1 MEQKLVEMQVR
12 LNRLIYEKDNFI
24 IASFEVVK
32 NKDENNSTTK
42 NITAKG
48 TCFKPDYGVAYK
60 LVAKE
65 TQDPKYGKQ
74 YNIISLNSS
83 FKLNSEDEKRKFFSF
98 FLSKTQIES
107 LLNCGQDPIQ
117 MLENRD
123 IASLCK
129 IKGIK
134 EFTAKRMCDGYDK
147 NKDNSSVYVKLY
159 EFGLTKNA
167 IDKLVGKYGSPQLVI
182 NKITE
187 NPYVL
192 ISEVE
197 GYGWA
202 KADAMALN
210 AGIAPTSTFRLN
222 AFVEFYLTKV
232 ANEDGNTWVS
242 LQEIRNAFYEYIP
255 EATDED
261 VRKTLKGL
269 NLPNALGYSI
279 IKYFPET
286 DRICLT
292 RYLKLEQDI
301 AKELKRIMKG
311 ANLPY
316 DKDKIEEVQKE
327 TEKVQGWTFEEEQVN
342 ATKLILNNPV
352 SIITGYAGSG
362 KSSSLT
368 LATSILNKHH
378 SYSIAQ
384 TALSG
389 RAASRMSEI
398 TGLPGYTI
406 HRLLGINFETGVPA
420 FSEKIPL
427 NKNIIIL
434 DETSMVDGY
443 IFLKLLKAIK
453 TGSKLVML
461 GDTHQLECIGLCN
474 LLNDMIQSHVIPHL
488 DLKKIHRQA
497 AKSGII
503 STAAKISNGQ
513 QIIPSII
520 WQGAQTCGE
529 LQDLDIIG
537 LEGNALSQETILDE
551 YRKLIGKGINKDD
564 IDVIV
569 PMRKRGDICL
579 NVLNQK
585 IQDIV
590 TNKSLNYVTCR
601 RKTKEDN
608 EVDIYEGDRIIVTQN
623 NYHDVMDENEHE
635 VPIFNGNIGKVI
647 NISPNGKE
655 MTVDLYQQGK
665 VIIPSSVFSCIDL
678 GYAITC
684 HAKQGSETPY
694 AIIGLDSSCYTLLSR
709 EWLYTALTRAKKHCI
724 LIGQNTMLFKAVK
737 ISSISKKQTWLTEL
751 LQKN

>member
-1 MEQKLVEMQVR
+1 MYVKAPLRSKIFDKSWYNCSQHQLQIICDNIIFWDGSITKAGSLQFASNVKDNITFVQFAFASCGYRTKIVEYDRRGQKHKAKEKEYVYKTIEYR
-12 LNRLIYEKDNFI
+12 LN
-24 IASFEVVK
+24 IAK
-32 NKDENNSTTK
+32 NNKVSYSNYAYRTKTT
-42 NITAKG
+42 
-48 TCFKPDYGVAYK
+48 GVDRYA
-60 LVAKE
+60 
-65 TQDPKYGKQ
+65 
-74 YNIISLNSS
+74 
-83 FKLNSEDEKRKFFSF
+83 
-98 FLSKTQIES
+98 SK
-107 LLNCGQDPIQ
+107 
-117 MLENRD
+117 
-123 IASLCK
+123 
-129 IKGIK
+129 
-134 EFTAKRMCDGYDK
+134 DGY
-147 NKDNSSVYVKLY
+147 
-159 EFGLTKNA
+159 
-167 IDKLVGKYGSPQLVI
+167 KYCFTV
-182 NKITE
+182 
-187 NPYVL
+187 
-192 ISEVE
+192 
-197 GYGWA
+197 
-202 KADAMALN
+202 
-210 AGIAPTSTFRLN
+210 PTSYFIAR
-222 AFVEFYLTKV
+222 
-232 ANEDGNTWVS
+232 
-242 LQEIRNAFYEYIP
+242 RNGCIS
-255 EATDED
+255 
-261 VRKTLKGL
+261 VLH
-269 NLPNALGYSI
+269 N
-279 IKYFPET
+279 
-286 DRICLT
+286 
-292 RYLKLEQDI
+292 
-301 AKELKRIMKG
+301 
-311 ANLPY
+311 
-316 DKDKIEEVQKE
+316 
-327 TEKVQGWTFEEEQVN
+327 
-342 ATKLILNNPV
+342 
-352 SIITGYAGSG
+352 SG

-590 TNKSLNYVTCR
+590 ANKSLNYVTCR

-623 NYHDVMDENEHE
+623 NYHDVMDENGLG

-647 NISPNGKE
+647 NISPSGKE

>member
-83 FKLNSEDEKRKFFSF
+83 FKLNTEDEKRKFFSF

-167 IDKLVGKYGSPQLVI
+167 IDKLVEKYGSPQLVI

-311 ANLPY
+311 ENLPY

-503 STAAKISNGQ
+503 STATKISNGQ

-590 TNKSLNYVTCR
+590 ANKSLNYVTCR